1 MKFNLQINQKAI
13 IDNQFNLDVVDAIL
27 LDYLFQFTKSEG
39 IISINESGAVF
50 YWFSHDKIV
59 NDLPI
64 LKLKKDSIFR
74 RLKALANEGFLIQS
88 SQSKMLG
95 RSFYSLTEKAKLAI
109 FTPSDSNPVVGLK
122 SETPEPTPDVRIKRK
137 ASGKKSVAPSEIVPV
152 NNNINDDT
160 SLFPKENKD
169 ENIKSKKFTIPS
181 VQEVQ
186 NYCNERKNGIS
197 AFKFVNFYQSKD
209 WMIGKNKM
217 KDWKSA
223 VHTWE
228 TPKNE
233 NKNGNTKSTTP
244 TKING
249 KTRQFTIDEFA
260 TPSGDSTE

>member
-1 MKFNLQINQKAI
+1 MKELRDYQIKNANECTEILNKYGIVYLQHTQRTGKTLTALQIA
-13 IDNQFNLDVVDAIL
+13 
-27 LDYLFQFTKSEG
+27 
-39 IISINESGAVF
+39 
-50 YWFSHDKIV
+50 
-59 NDLPI
+59 
-64 LKLKKDSIFR
+64 
-74 RLKALANEGFLIQS
+74 
-88 SQSKMLG
+88 
-95 RSFYSLTEKAKLAI
+95 
-109 FTPSDSNPVVGLK
+109 
-122 SETPEPTPDVRIKRK
+122 
-137 ASGKKSVAPSEIVPV
+137 
-152 NNNINDDT
+152 
-160 SLFPKENKD
+160 

-197 AFKFVNFYQSKD
+197 AFKFVNFYQTKD

-233 NKNGNTKSTTP
+233 NKNGNTKNTTP